1 MEKENLYNRFQ
12 TEVKNKDAALF
23 TFMQRVLCMTSK
35 MFVYTGTPET
45 MPPVEL
51 ERILQTTGNVG
62 FPVAVC
68 VALFYYMEKQNER
81 HQSETDKLN
90 ETVQSN
96 TKVLTELCTLIKTLI
111 K

>member
-1 MEKENLYNRFQ
+1 MDIDSVTQL
-12 TEVKNKDAALF
+12 V
-23 TFMQRVLCMTSK
+23 S
-35 MFVYTGTPET
+35 
-45 MPPVEL
+45 
-51 ERILQTTGNVG
+51 NVG

-68 VALFYYMEKQNER
+68 IALFSYMEKQNER
-81 HQSETDKLN
+81 HQQETDKLN

>member
-1 MEKENLYNRFQ
+1 MNIDSVTQL
-12 TEVKNKDAALF
+12 V
-23 TFMQRVLCMTSK
+23 S
-35 MFVYTGTPET
+35 
-45 MPPVEL
+45 
-51 ERILQTTGNVG
+51 NVG

-68 VALFYYMEKQNER
+68 IALFFYMEKQNER
-81 HQSETDKLN
+81 HQKETDKLN

>member
-1 MEKENLYNRFQ
+1 MDIDSVAQL
-12 TEVKNKDAALF
+12 V
-23 TFMQRVLCMTSK
+23 S
-35 MFVYTGTPET
+35 
-45 MPPVEL
+45 
-51 ERILQTTGNVG
+51 NVG

-68 VALFYYMEKQNER
+68 IALFFYMEKQNER
-81 HQSETDKLN
+81 HQQETDKLN

>member
-1 MEKENLYNRFQ
+1 MKPNNIVTFAS
-12 TEVKNKDAALF
+12 VKNKVKNYYMDANGIISLI
-23 TFMQRVLCMTSK
+23 S
-35 MFVYTGTPET
+35 
-45 MPPVEL
+45 
-51 ERILQTTGNVG
+51 NVG

-81 HQSETDKLN
+81 HQNETDKLN

-111 K
+111 T

>member
-1 MEKENLYNRFQ
+1 MDIDSVTQL
-12 TEVKNKDAALF
+12 V
-23 TFMQRVLCMTSK
+23 S
-35 MFVYTGTPET
+35 
-45 MPPVEL
+45 
-51 ERILQTTGNVG
+51 NVG

-68 VALFYYMEKQNER
+68 IALFFYMEKQNER
-81 HQSETDKLN
+81 HQEETDKLN

>member
-1 MEKENLYNRFQ
+1 VKPNKVIIFAASNNK
-12 TEVKNKDAALF
+12 VKNYYMDANGIISLI
-23 TFMQRVLCMTSK
+23 S
-35 MFVYTGTPET
+35 
-45 MPPVEL
+45 
-51 ERILQTTGNVG
+51 NVG

-68 VALFYYMEKQNER
+68 IALFFYMEKQNER
-81 HQSETDKLN
+81 HENETDRLN

>member
-1 MEKENLYNRFQ
+1 MDIDSVIQL
-12 TEVKNKDAALF
+12 V
-23 TFMQRVLCMTSK
+23 S
-35 MFVYTGTPET
+35 
-45 MPPVEL
+45 
-51 ERILQTTGNVG
+51 NVG

-68 VALFYYMEKQNER
+68 VALFFYMEKQNER
-81 HQSETDKLN
+81 HQQETDKLN

>member
-1 MEKENLYNRFQ
+1 MFHVEHFYPVYLVIPNNIVIFVPLNNK
-12 TEVKNKDAALF
+12 VKICYMDVNAIVSLI
-23 TFMQRVLCMTSK
+23 S
-35 MFVYTGTPET
+35 
-45 MPPVEL
+45 
-51 ERILQTTGNVG
+51 NVG

-68 VALFYYMEKQNER
+68 VALFFYMEKQNER
-81 HQSETDKLN
+81 HQNETDKLN

>member
-1 MEKENLYNRFQ
+1 MDVNEIASLI
-12 TEVKNKDAALF
+12 
-23 TFMQRVLCMTSK
+23 S
-35 MFVYTGTPET
+35 
-45 MPPVEL
+45 
-51 ERILQTTGNVG
+51 NVG

-68 VALFYYMEKQNER
+68 IALFFYMEKQNGR
-81 HQSETDKLN
+81 HQNETDKLN

>member
-1 MEKENLYNRFQ
+1 MFH
-12 TEVKNKDAALF
+12 VKHFSPFYLVKPNNIVTFASTNNKVKKYYMDANGII
-23 TFMQRVLCMTSK
+23 S
-35 MFVYTGTPET
+35 
-45 MPPVEL
+45 
-51 ERILQTTGNVG
+51 IISNVG

-81 HQSETDKLN
+81 HQNETDKLN

>member
-1 MEKENLYNRFQ
+1 MKPNNIIIFAPLNNK
-12 TEVKNKDAALF
+12 VKNYYMDANGIISLI
-23 TFMQRVLCMTSK
+23 S
-35 MFVYTGTPET
+35 
-45 MPPVEL
+45 
-51 ERILQTTGNVG
+51 NVG

-81 HQSETDKLN
+81 HENETDKLN

>member
-1 MEKENLYNRFQ
+1 MDIDSVSQL
-12 TEVKNKDAALF
+12 V
-23 TFMQRVLCMTSK
+23 S
-35 MFVYTGTPET
+35 
-45 MPPVEL
+45 
-51 ERILQTTGNVG
+51 NVG

-68 VALFYYMEKQNER
+68 IALFFYMERQNER
-81 HQSETDKLN
+81 HQQETDKLN

>member
-1 MEKENLYNRFQ
+1 MKPNNIVTFAS
-12 TEVKNKDAALF
+12 VKNKVKNYYMDANGIISLI
-23 TFMQRVLCMTSK
+23 S
-35 MFVYTGTPET
+35 
-45 MPPVEL
+45 
-51 ERILQTTGNVG
+51 NVG

-68 VALFYYMEKQNER
+68 IALFYYMEKQNER
-81 HQSETDKLN
+81 HQNETDKLN

>member
-1 MEKENLYNRFQ
+1 MKPNKVIIFAASNNK
-12 TEVKNKDAALF
+12 VKNYYMDANGLIS
-23 TFMQRVLCMTSK
+23 LIS
-35 MFVYTGTPET
+35 
-45 MPPVEL
+45 
-51 ERILQTTGNVG
+51 NVG

-68 VALFYYMEKQNER
+68 VALFFYMEKQNER
-81 HQSETDKLN
+81 HQNETDKLN

>member
-1 MEKENLYNRFQ
+1 MKPNNIIIFAPLNNK
-12 TEVKNKDAALF
+12 VKNYYMDANGIISLI
-23 TFMQRVLCMTSK
+23 S
-35 MFVYTGTPET
+35 
-45 MPPVEL
+45 
-51 ERILQTTGNVG
+51 NVG

-68 VALFYYMEKQNER
+68 IALFFYMEKQNER
-81 HQSETDKLN
+81 HQNETDKLN

>member
-1 MEKENLYNRFQ
+1 
-12 TEVKNKDAALF
+12 
-23 TFMQRVLCMTSK
+23 MQQIKRLNMDIDSVTQLVS
-35 MFVYTGTPET
+35 
-45 MPPVEL
+45 
-51 ERILQTTGNVG
+51 NVG

-68 VALFYYMEKQNER
+68 IALLFYMEKQNER
-81 HQSETDKLN
+81 HQQETDKLN

>member
-1 MEKENLYNRFQ
+1 M
-12 TEVKNKDAALF
+12 DID
-23 TFMQRVLCMTSK
+23 
-35 MFVYTGTPET
+35 
-45 MPPVEL
+45 PVTQL
-51 ERILQTTGNVG
+51 VSNVG

-68 VALFYYMEKQNER
+68 IALFFYMEKQNER
-81 HQSETDKLN
+81 HQQETDKLN

>member
-1 MEKENLYNRFQ
+1 MKPNNIIIFAPLNNK
-12 TEVKNKDAALF
+12 VKNYYMDANGIISLI
-23 TFMQRVLCMTSK
+23 S
-35 MFVYTGTPET
+35 
-45 MPPVEL
+45 
-51 ERILQTTGNVG
+51 NVG

-81 HQSETDKLN
+81 HQNETDKLN